1 MKLKEAF
8 EKSIQ
13 FLKDKGLP
21 SARLD
26 VEILFSHILKAKRI
40 ELYMRY
46 DSPLSEV
53 EVQNLRA
60 AVVRRAQHEPVAYIT
75 GEKDFFR
82 STFQVGPGVLVPR
95 PETEILV
102 EEVCQWLDENLQ
114 SSSSVD
120 EDRRVVGIDLGSGSG
135 CIAISIEQHLQQQD
149 IQSEIFAIEKSKEA
163 FQYLQKNIELHKS
176 EVKAQMT
183 DVHDSTISFKNHH
196 FKFVV
201 ANPPYIDPQ
210 DLAVENAVKKYE
222 PSSAL
227 FAEDQGLAYLKSWS
241 ALFASRLDRSAIMIF
256 EIGHTQGEQA
266 QQIFKNLNCFSEV
279 SIVKDLAGHDRFVKG
294 VKHG

>member
-102 EEVCQWLDENLQ
+102 EEVCQWLDEQLQ
-114 SSSSVD
+114 SSSSAD
-120 EDRRVVGIDLGSGSG
+120 DDRRVIGIDLGSGSG

-176 EVKAQMT
+176 KIKAQMT
-183 DVHDSTISFKNHH
+183 DVNDSTTSFKNHH

-227 FAEDQGLAYLKSWS
+227 FAEDQGLACIKTWS

-256 EIGHTQGEQA
+256 EIGHAQGEPA